1 MLKNFTNNLEATAY
15 GYALAALI
23 TSETDW
29 KAEPTIIAVSAETDS
44 RVKLIVSYVA
54 GLTNYG
60 HDKDECD
67 DIIELTTF
75 HFIDMDSID
84 LVTELDSLTKFFEGL
99 TFDSE
104 YNGKDDT
111 DYR

>member
-1 MLKNFTNNLEATAY
+1 
-15 GYALAALI
+15 
-23 TSETDW
+23 
-29 KAEPTIIAVSAETDS
+29 
-44 RVKLIVSYVA
+44 
-54 GLTNYG
+54 
-60 HDKDECD
+60 
-67 DIIELTTF
+67 
-75 HFIDMDSID
+75 MDSID

>member
-29 KAEPTIIAVSAETDS
+29 KADPTIIAVSAETDS
-44 RVKLIVSYVA
+44 RVKLIVNYVA
-54 GLTNYG
+54 GMTNCG
-60 HDKDECD
+60 HDEDECD
-67 DIIELTTF
+67 DIIELITF

-84 LVTELDSLTKFFEGL
+84 LVTELDKLTNFFEGL
-99 TFDSE
+99 TFDPE
-104 YNGKDDT
+104 YNGKN
-111 DYR
+111 

>member
-60 HDKDECD
+60 HDEDECD

-75 HFIDMDSID
+75 HFIAMDSID
-84 LVTELDSLTKFFEGL
+84 LVTELDKLTNFFEGL

-111 DYR
+111 YNI